1 MDWQA
6 IAIGALGI
14 LSASYGWF
22 ISGIVRDQKTLE
34 KSLADF
40 KDAIAEKYVRKDDFK
55 IHAERLESMIQRLID
70 KLDGKADKA

>member
-22 ISGIVRDQKTLE
+22 ISGIVRDQKSLE
-34 KSLADF
+34 KSLADL
-40 KDAIAEKYVRKDDFK
+40 KDSITERYVRKDDFK
-55 IHAERLESMIQRLID
+55 AHADRVETLIVRLID
-70 KLDGKADKA
+70 KLDGKVDK

>member
-34 KSLADF
+34 RSIADF

-55 IHAERLESMIQRLID
+55 VHAERIEALVQRLID
-70 KLDGKADKA
+70 KLDGKVDK

>member
-1 MDWQA
+1 MDWQE

-40 KDAIAEKYVRKDDFK
+40 KDAISEKYVRKDEFK
-55 IHAERLESMIQRLID
+55 GHADRVEGLITRLID
-70 KLDGKADKA
+70 KLDGKVDK

>member
-6 IAIGALGI
+6 ISIWALGI

-22 ISGIVRDQKTLE
+22 ISGIVRDQKALE

-40 KDAIAEKYVRKDDFK
+40 KDSIPEKYVRKDEFTV
-55 IHAERLESMIQRLID
+55 HAARIESLVQRLID
-70 KLDGKADKA
+70 KLDGKADK

>member
-40 KDAIAEKYVRKDDFK
+40 KDAISEKYVRKDEFK
-55 IHAERLESMIQRLID
+55 GHADRVEGLITRLID
-70 KLDGKADKA
+70 KLDGKVDK